1 MTIYTQAFLPLVPP
15 PDEITWTLV
24 DFVSTSQPAFGL
36 ATTQR
41 VRYGAQRWH
50 AKIKYSRL
58 TSAQRHL
65 MLRFADYVGT
75 FRAFWLT
82 DPSAILRGTF
92 PTTELLGASAQAGAF
107 WTGNTNRTI
116 ATDVDGVRILRSG
129 ATASSGIGLTT
140 AATVTANATYAYH
153 ANIEPGAGASFS
165 FQLTAGST
173 RFGTTY
179 GTSAAITT
187 GKRLVARVV
196 PTASPM
202 YVNIADTI
210 NLDANWTQSGHY
222 LMRGAG
228 LCRAFSVDG
237 GSGALT
243 QTGNGIYVKDLPTST
258 AGLLVAGDMVEIIT
272 AGFAQMVR
280 VVENVDSDSSGKAFM
295 RFEGPL
301 RSGSVANDLIVPL
314 GPACLMCLMEAP
326 EKITMPPG
334 YMSDLELTA
343 EEVFE

>member
-1 MTIYTQAFLPLVPP
+1 MTIYTQAFLPIIPP
-15 PDEITWTLV
+15 PDEVTWTLA
-24 DFVSTSQPAFGL
+24 DFVSISQPAYGL

-58 TSAQRHL
+58 TNAQRHL
-65 MLRFADYVGT
+65 MLRFADYVST

-82 DPSAILRGTF
+82 DPSATLRGTF

-116 ATDVDGVRILRSG
+116 ATDVDGVRVLRSG
-129 ATASSGIGLTT
+129 ATANSGIGLTT
-140 AATVTANATYAYH
+140 AAAVTANATYAYR
-153 ANIEPGAGASFS
+153 ANVEPGAGDTFS

-179 GTSAAITT
+179 GTSTAITS
-187 GKRLVARVV
+187 GKRLAARVV

-202 YVNIADTI
+202 YANIADTI
-210 NLDANWTQSGHY
+210 NLNANWTQSGHY
-222 LMRGAG
+222 LVRGMS

-258 AGLLVAGDMVEIIT
+258 AGLFVAGDMVEIIA
-272 AGFAQMVR
+272 AGFAQLVR
-280 VVENVDSDSSGKAFM
+280 LTENVDSDSSGKAFM
-295 RFEGPL
+295 RFEGAL
-301 RSGSVANDLIVPL
+301 HSGSVANDLIVPL
-314 GPACLMCLMEAP
+314 SPACLMCLTEIP
-326 EKITMPPG
+326 EKITTPPG
-334 YMSDLELTA
+334 YMSDLELMA
-343 EEVFE
+343 EEVWE